1 MLMLRTA
8 DQLRGARNLRGFRAC
23 AASTGVSLWRAE
35 VYRLL
40 RAEAGLATREVR
52 RRWLARH
59 WGARAARLHGSRSGA
74 GGERDM
80 VRHGATPMVEVDS

>member
-23 AASTGVSLWRAE
+23 VVSTGVSLWRADI
-35 VYRLL
+35 YRLL

-52 RRWLARH
+52 RRWLARQ
-59 WGARAARLHGSRSGA
+59 WGAHAARLAGS
-74 GGERDM
+74 
-80 VRHGATPMVEVDS
+80 